1 MDEPIP
7 LLSEVIEFVPEE
19 KKLFIEVKNNEEVVE
34 PLTEILEDHKD
45 KMRNISVMSFNE
57 NVLEEIKEKFPD
69 LTVNLL
75 ISFDK
80 EKEIKSCD
88 LAKKI
93 KHMELDGLGLQ
104 SHMLLTQGFI
114 EPILFEGKKVHVWTV
129 DQPEEAKR
137 YKELGLASIT
147 TNKPGQMK
155 NYLLAS

>member
-1 MDEPIP
+1 MN
-7 LLSEVIEFVPEE
+7 
-19 KKLFIEVKNNEEVVE
+19 KLYFGWDYYNYSQ
-34 PLTEILEDHKD
+34 HKD
-45 KMRNISVMSFNE
+45 MRKV
-57 NVLEEIKEKFPD
+57 IKEKFPD
-69 LTVNLL
+69 LTANLL
-75 ISFDK
+75 MSFDK

-104 SHMLLTQGFI
+104 SHMQLTQGFI

-147 TNKPGQMK
+147 TNKPGQIK

>member
-1 MDEPIP
+1 M
-7 LLSEVIEFVPEE
+7 
-19 KKLFIEVKNNEEVVE
+19 
-34 PLTEILEDHKD
+34 
-45 KMRNISVMSFNE
+45 
-57 NVLEEIKEKFPD
+57 
-69 LTVNLL
+69 
-75 ISFDK
+75 SFDK

-104 SHMLLTQGFI
+104 SHMQLTQGFI

-147 TNKPGQMK
+147 TNKPGQIK